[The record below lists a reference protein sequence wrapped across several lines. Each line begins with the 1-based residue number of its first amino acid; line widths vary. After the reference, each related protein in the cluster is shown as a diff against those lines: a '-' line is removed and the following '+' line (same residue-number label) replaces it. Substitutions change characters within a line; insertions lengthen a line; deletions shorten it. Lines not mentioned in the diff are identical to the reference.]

1 MLSKREFLKA
11 VVGLTTLVGTYSSLA
26 KEATQFPMKRTAI
39 VYYSHSGNTRT
50 VASRLSAL
58 TEVPV
63 FEIVP
68 QTPYPNAYRPTTNQV
83 REEMQKGYL
92 PPIHTPSIDLNNF
105 DILIIGTPTWWHHIA
120 RPVASW
126 LSQTDLSGK
135 VIMPF
140 NTHGGGGLMQTRDDF
155 VQMCPKS
162 TVTQSLTIYGS
173 GDSDLDEQI
182 LRWLKQ
188 VNL

>member
-11 VVGLTTLVGTYSSLA
+11 VVGLSTLVGTYSSLA
-26 KEATQFPMKRTAI
+26 KGAVQFPMKRTAI

-58 TEVPV
+58 TAAPV
-63 FEIVP
+63 FEIIP
-68 QTPYPNAYRPTTNQV
+68 QTPYPSAYRPTTNQV
-83 REEMQKGYL
+83 REEMQKGYV
-92 PPIHTPSIDLNNF
+92 PPIHAPSIKLNDF
-105 DILIIGTPTWWHHIA
+105 DILIIGTPTWWHHVA
-120 RPVASW
+120 RPIASW

-162 TVTQSLTIYGS
+162 TVTQSLTVYGN

-182 LRWLKQ
+182 LRWLKEA
-188 VNL
+188 NP

>member
-58 TEVPV
+58 TAVPV

-92 PPIHTPSIDLNNF
+92 PPIWNLAA
-105 DILIIGTPTWWHHIA
+105 IGTGP
-120 RPVASW
+120 
-126 LSQTDLSGK
+126 
-135 VIMPF
+135 
-140 NTHGGGGLMQTRDDF
+140 
-155 VQMCPKS
+155 
-162 TVTQSLTIYGS
+162 
-173 GDSDLDEQI
+173 
-182 LRWLKQ
+182 
-188 VNL
+188 